1 MGGYT
6 IIVLKKKLNTRTNA
20 GVRNVSFLTSIVLVS
35 DRIFTPVL
43 ELDRR
48 GPPLVLVHNLRMLGI
63 RVMVRVRV
71 RIRV

>member
-1 MGGYT
+1 M
-6 IIVLKKKLNTRTNA
+6 
-20 GVRNVSFLTSIVLVS
+20 RNVSFLTSIVLVS

-71 RIRV
+71 RVRV